1 MRKLVYSLILAVMM
15 CGAAF
20 GASSAELERM
30 SKFISYFTELRY
42 FNINIDT
49 ISNKEL
55 IHFAAW
61 YNDVFHYGT
70 RSKECSDEYCSYG
83 SRIIDKKYIAEAV
96 RKFLDLKLKHT
107 STEDEYFDGKYYH
120 SHGKADGD
128 PVILAEVQE
137 VSRSGNILIL
147 RGELYGSENEE
158 YRPGTFTARV
168 KPHRFNGQHT
178 WSLLSLESSMREEL

>member
-55 IHFAAW
+55 IHFAVL
-61 YNDVFHYGT
+61 YNEVFNSTIDYCPDKTCPYG
-70 RSKECSDEYCSYG
+70 YAVLH
-83 SRIIDKKYIAEAV
+83 KKYAAESIRRLFA
-96 RKFLDLKLKHT
+96 RRLKHT
-107 STEDEYFDGKYYH
+107 STKDEHFDGEYYH
-120 SHGKADGD
+120 FHGKADGD

-147 RGELYGSENEE
+147 RGELYGSEDEE
-158 YRPGTFTARV
+158 YHPGTFTARV
-168 KPHRFNGQHT
+168 KPHRFNGENT
-178 WSLLSLESSMREEL
+178 WYLLSLESNMKE